1 MTKTELIAA
10 VAYGEGISKVSAGRV
25 INHALQLI
33 AESCLY
39 EGRCELAG
47 FGVFTKVRR
56 AACSRPN
63 PQDRSKMV
71 DTPARNTV
79 KFRPA
84 PPLKALVQ

>member
-1 MTKTELIAA
+1 MTKTELFAA
-10 VAYGEGISKVSAGRV
+10 VANGEGISKVSAGRI
-25 INHALQLI
+25 INDALRLI
-33 AESCLY
+33 AESCLH

-71 DTPARNTV
+71 ETPARQTV
-79 KFRPA
+79 KFRPS
-84 PPLKALVQ
+84 PTFKALVN